1 MPVNRRDP
9 FSGMEPAEELGLT
22 IPTALVRPSV
32 ARGGRKTPVRP
43 AERRRR
49 PRQAS
54 LTFSSDDVIER
65 LRRLAER
72 WDLRAPNGSAS
83 ISAAAE
89 YLLRIALA
97 DAESGAIAPPKW
109 GKK

>member
-1 MPVNRRDP
+1 MPANRRDP

-22 IPTALVRPSV
+22 VPTALVRPS
-32 ARGGRKTPVRP
+32 ARGGRKTPIRP

-49 PRQAS
+49 PRQVS
-54 LTFSSDDVIER
+54 LTFSSGDVIER
-65 LRRLAER
+65 LRALAEK
-72 WDLRAPNGSAS
+72 WDLHAPNGSAS
-83 ISAAAE
+83 ISAVTE